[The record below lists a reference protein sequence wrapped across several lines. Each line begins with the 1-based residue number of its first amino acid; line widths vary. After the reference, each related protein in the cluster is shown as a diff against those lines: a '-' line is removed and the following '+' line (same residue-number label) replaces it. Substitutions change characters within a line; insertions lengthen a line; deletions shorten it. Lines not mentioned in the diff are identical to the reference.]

1 MIHDFFTAIGVHFW
15 MILVLLAELL
25 FAVLLLCGAFRQRAT
40 GKRSGK
46 QEHPVQEISF
56 RDLQSAVLLVRSE
69 DTFPV
74 YASDNF
80 EALLGVSFQ
89 DISGDIAL
97 LDNLDENR
105 MLFAQY
111 RSWDGVSC
119 WNYDFRMSDSQ
130 RWFALHVVRDAKA
143 HRDLFLFT
151 EITTYKNACFALEN
165 QIRQVE
171 SESFTK
177 SQFLSRMSH
186 EIRTPMNGI
195 IGMLSLTKKQCSQN
209 PKALEY
215 LNEADNLAQY
225 LLSIIN
231 DILDLSRIEAGK
243 LELEEKPLDLR
254 CVAEKL
260 RHMFQE
266 TVEAKQIR
274 FAITFQDFDTY
285 YVVADE
291 IRLCQVLT
299 NLLSNAVKFTT
310 EGEITV
316 TFQKMLQEKQKMDL
330 LIKVHDTGIGI
341 DPAFLEK
348 IFLPFE
354 QESRKITR
362 KYGGSGLGMAITDSI
377 VRIMGGTI
385 VINSMPGSGS
395 DFSVFL
401 SLPLADAAQI
411 RQIQPAPVRRHDSET
426 AEFTYAGKHILLAE
440 DNEINAEIAVDI
452 LQEKGAAVDVAENGK
467 IAVEMFAASPE
478 HYYDLILMDVQ
489 MPEMNGREAAKAIR
503 ELSRTDAASVYIF
516 ALSADAYVEDERMSR
531 AYGMDGHFAKPV
543 DYQKMRR
550 EISEIMEQTGRE
562 TPAARGERGEQ
573 T

>member
-1 MIHDFFTAIGVHFW
+1 
-15 MILVLLAELL
+15 
-25 FAVLLLCGAFRQRAT
+25 
-40 GKRSGK
+40 
-46 QEHPVQEISF
+46 
-56 RDLQSAVLLVRSE
+56 
-69 DTFPV
+69 
-74 YASDNF
+74 
-80 EALLGVSFQ
+80 
-89 DISGDIAL
+89 
-97 LDNLDENR
+97 
-105 MLFAQY
+105 
-111 RSWDGVSC
+111 
-119 WNYDFRMSDSQ
+119 
-130 RWFALHVVRDAKA
+130 
-143 HRDLFLFT
+143 
-151 EITTYKNACFALEN
+151 
-165 QIRQVE
+165 
-171 SESFTK
+171 
-177 SQFLSRMSH
+177 
-186 EIRTPMNGI
+186 
-195 IGMLSLTKKQCSQN
+195 
-209 PKALEY
+209 
-215 LNEADNLAQY
+215 
-225 LLSIIN
+225 
-231 DILDLSRIEAGK
+231 
-243 LELEEKPLDLR
+243 
-254 CVAEKL
+254 
-260 RHMFQE
+260 
-266 TVEAKQIR
+266 
-274 FAITFQDFDTY
+274 
-285 YVVADE
+285 
-291 IRLCQVLT
+291 
-299 NLLSNAVKFTT
+299 
-310 EGEITV
+310 
-316 TFQKMLQEKQKMDL
+316 MDL

-411 RQIQPAPVRRHDSET
+411 RQIQPAPVRRHASET

-452 LQEKGAAVDVAENGK
+452 LQEEGAAVDVAENGK

-543 DYQKMRR
+543 DYQKMKR
-550 EISEIMEQTGRE
+550 EIAEIMEQTGRE

-573 T
+573 R